1 MIHNFKEFTKIYESK
16 SNFNKLIDYTY
27 LKNNATT
34 DNIKQLCDDAEDNNY
49 YSVCVM
55 PDFVSTA
62 KIFLD
67 KSDVKVCT
75 VISFPNGDDKTNSKV
90 RETIKAITDGADE
103 IDMVMNYNLLK
114 KLSVETDEEYKDIYE
129 DILDDIK
136 SVARVCHKDGVLL
149 KVIIELDNLNYHQIK
164 LACDICVDAG
174 ADYVKTSTG
183 TSKSSISFEEKI
195 EKIKYMRKILPDY
208 MKIKISGGIRTK
220 DQIQQALPYV
230 DRIGTSIII
239 E

>member
-1 MIHNFKEFTKIYESK
+1 
-16 SNFNKLIDYTY
+16 
-27 LKNNATT
+27 
-34 DNIKQLCDDAEDNNY
+34 
-49 YSVCVM
+49 
-55 PDFVSTA
+55 
-62 KIFLD
+62 
-67 KSDVKVCT
+67 
-75 VISFPNGDDKTNSKV
+75 
-90 RETIKAITDGADE
+90 
-103 IDMVMNYNLLK
+103 MNYNLLK

-220 DQIQQALPYV
+220 DQIQQALPYI